1 MEVEEIAAEVTE
13 TVLEVTETV
22 LEVKGDRVSRGMF
35 LRKGH

>member
-13 TVLEVTETV
+13 TVLEV
-22 LEVKGDRVSRGMF
+22 KGNRVNREMF